1 MKSSLVKLNR
11 RFSLERLGVWES
23 GSSENGAV
31 MLIGKLFLVIKYT
44 KNGTLYLKDNPN
56 LLLQLSK
63 VME

>member
-11 RFSLERLGVWES
+11 RFSLERQGVWES

-31 MLIGKLFLVIKYT
+31 MLISKLFLVIKYT
-44 KNGTLYLKDNPN
+44 KNGILYLKDNPN